1 MTKVLVDSNILI
13 YSVDIREGQKY
24 LQASKEILKLVERDE
39 LVVST
44 QNLAELSS
52 VLLEK
57 TDPPQNPDNVMNYIF
72 RLHKLGSIIGY
83 DHETVIR
90 AISIS
95 KQSGIHFFDA
105 LLAATMQENGVSE
118 ILTEDTADFKKIKW
132 LTARNPLK
140 GKGD

>member
-1 MTKVLVDSNILI
+1 MTKILVDSNLLI
-13 YSVDIREGQKY
+13 YSIDTREEHKHR
-24 LQASKEILKLVERDE
+24 QASEEILKLIERGE
-39 LVVST
+39 LAVSI
-44 QNLAELSS
+44 QNLAELSC

-95 KQSGIHFFDA
+95 KEYGIHFFDA

-132 LTARNPLK
+132 LTVRNPLK
-140 GKGD
+140 G